1 MQEVQESRFFNFP
14 EEEEKILEFWESI
27 DAFGQQLKQSE
38 GKPEYVFFD
47 GPPFA
52 TGMPHYGHLLAGTIK
67 VRGLLHVYEIDILS
81 GICLFSALDYIPTC
95 LRRQPTER
103 ELRAY
108 TYLLSQVISMIQCT
122 ALI

>member
-14 EEEEKILEFWESI
+14 EEEEKILQYWKSI
-27 DAFGQQLKQSE
+27 DAFHQQLKRSE

-67 VRGLLHVYEIDILS
+67 VRYIDSLLEYCHHLVVTVE
-81 GICLFSALDYIPTC
+81 CH
-95 LRRQPTER
+95 
-103 ELRAY
+103 
-108 TYLLSQVISMIQCT
+108 
-122 ALI
+122 